1 MEIVLNNY
9 KNLEK
14 DLYNF
19 EKELNSFG
27 IQLIHNKAINRVSIF
42 EKVEITIEIVSRKQA
57 KLVHQ
62 LACKYFGKAYV
73 FLSLAA

>member
-14 DLYNF
+14 DLCKF
-19 EKELNSFG
+19 ENELNSFG
-27 IQLIHNKAINRVSIF
+27 AEVVNSSVVNKVSLF
-42 EKVEITIEIVSRKQA
+42 EKVEITINIISRKHA
-57 KLVHQ
+57 KLVHE
-62 LACKYFGKAYV
+62 LARKYFGKAYV